1 LFISCKDKSNS
12 LMVLIPRR
20 VFGPLKLDFR
30 TFIPPKVIC
39 MISYLKRKLEKW
51 KTKKTFREY
60 GHKIE
65 TYNLPKDGKID
76 FAVWMNP
83 LEKPKKIT
91 QGGVDFFRKFIK
103 EGDLAIDIGTHM
115 GDTTVP
121 MALAAGSKGTVLG
134 FDPNPHVFK
143 IFTVNTS
150 LNKGKMNIT
159 PLPYAITSEDGE
171 FFFTSSEASFNNGGV
186 EKSENNRHG
195 NFTLGQKVK
204 GINLEKYLKA
214 NLPDKLPLLS
224 FIKVDTEGY
233 DKTVLE
239 SITGLLETQKPTV
252 VAECFGKLTKQER
265 GDLFDLL
272 HSRGY
277 IIHHFDD
284 FDASTQF
291 ILIENRDG
299 MSRWK
304 HFDIAAV
311 HKDRI
316 KSITL

>member
-1 LFISCKDKSNS
+1 
-12 LMVLIPRR
+12 
-20 VFGPLKLDFR
+20 
-30 TFIPPKVIC
+30 

-51 KTKKTFREY
+51 RTKTTFREY
-60 GHKIE
+60 GHSVQ

-76 FAVWMNP
+76 FAVWLNP

-121 MALAAGSKGTVLG
+121 MALAAGIKGTVLG

-150 LNKGKMNIT
+150 LNKDKVNII
-159 PLPYAITSEDGE
+159 PLPYAITKEDGE
-171 FFFTSSEASFNNGGV
+171 FFFTSSEASFNNGGIA
-186 EKSENNRHG
+186 ENQSNRHG
-195 NFTLGQKVK
+195 NFSLNQKVK
-204 GINLEKYLKA
+204 GINLEKFLKE
-214 NLPDKLPLLS
+214 NYREKLPQLS

-239 SITGLLETQKPTV
+239 SITGLLESQKPTV

-265 GDLFDLL
+265 SELYDLL

-277 IIHHFDD
+277 TLHHFDD
-284 FDASTQF
+284 FDAGTEF
-291 ILIENRDG
+291 IKIDAEG
-299 MSRWK
+299 MNRWK

-311 HKDRI
+311 HQSRI
-316 KSITL
+316 NSIKL

>member
-1 LFISCKDKSNS
+1 
-12 LMVLIPRR
+12 
-20 VFGPLKLDFR
+20 
-30 TFIPPKVIC
+30 

-51 KTKKTFREY
+51 RTKTTFREY
-60 GHKIE
+60 GHKVE

-76 FAVWMNP
+76 FAVWLNP

-91 QGGVDFFRKFIK
+91 QGGIDFFRKFIK
-103 EGDLAIDIGTHM
+103 DGDLAIDIGTHM

-121 MALAAGSKGTVLG
+121 MALAAGPKGLVLG

-143 IFTVNTS
+143 IFTVNCQ
-150 LNKGKMNIT
+150 LNKDKMNIR

-186 EKSENNRHG
+186 EKNEHNRHG
-195 NFTLGQKVK
+195 NFTLNQKVK
-204 GINLEKYLKA
+204 GINLEKYLKE
-214 NLPDKLPLLS
+214 NLKDKMGGLS

-239 SITGLLETQKPTV
+239 SITGLLESLRPTV

-265 GDLFDLL
+265 GELFDLL

-277 IIHHFDD
+277 ILHHFDE
-284 FDASTQF
+284 FDASTKF
-291 ILIENRDG
+291 ILIEDREG
-299 MSRWK
+299 MNRWK
-304 HFDIAAV
+304 HFDIAAI
-311 HKDRI
+311 HQDRI
-316 KSITL
+316 NSIKL

>member
-1 LFISCKDKSNS
+1 
-12 LMVLIPRR
+12 
-20 VFGPLKLDFR
+20 
-30 TFIPPKVIC
+30 

-51 KTKKTFREY
+51 RTKTTFREY
-60 GHKIE
+60 GHSVQ

-76 FAVWMNP
+76 FAVWLNP

-121 MALAAGSKGTVLG
+121 MALAAGVKGTVLG

-150 LNKGKMNIT
+150 LNKDKVNII
-159 PLPYAITSEDGE
+159 PLPYAITKDDGE
-171 FFFTSSEASFNNGGV
+171 FFFTSSEASFNNGGIA
-186 EKSENNRHG
+186 ENQSNRHG
-195 NFTLGQKVK
+195 NFSLNQKVK
-204 GINLEKYLKA
+204 GINLEKFLKQ
-214 NLPDKLPLLS
+214 NYREKLPQLS

-239 SITGLLETQKPTV
+239 SITGVLESQKPSV
-252 VAECFGKLTKQER
+252 VAECFQKLTKQER
-265 GDLFDLL
+265 SELFELL

-277 IIHHFDD
+277 TIYHFDE
-284 FDASTQF
+284 FDASTKF
-291 ILIENRDG
+291 ILIEDHEG
-299 MSRWK
+299 MNRWK

-311 HKDRI
+311 HKSRI
-316 KSITL
+316 DSIKL